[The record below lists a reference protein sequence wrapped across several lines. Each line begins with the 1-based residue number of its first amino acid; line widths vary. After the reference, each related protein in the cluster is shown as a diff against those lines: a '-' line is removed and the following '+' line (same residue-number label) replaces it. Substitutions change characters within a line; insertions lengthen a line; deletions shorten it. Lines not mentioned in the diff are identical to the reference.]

1 MSADEIIADT
11 ELPSFEEWPP
21 VLAEAPPPPRFVLWP
36 RLWTV
41 FVAYGAAFV
50 AMIILPALFAIIA
63 LIWMAGT
70 GSDPRH
76 LKNDFASIISTPGGF
91 LTLAG
96 LGQLGIGLTPIA
108 AAWFSP
114 EPMTQRLGIG
124 RPSLP
129 LWAYP
134 VVTVGSLFPFAI
146 GAMLATALMN
156 LLAPNAENHFDG
168 LLNQMHGGWTV
179 AFILFISLSPGLT
192 EELLF
197 RGYIQ
202 RRLLERFS
210 PGAGIWLST
219 ILFAV
224 IHVIPLQVVLT
235 LVIGPWLGVIAW
247 RTGSIWPSAICH
259 AFCNAASMI
268 YQFGIRGE
276 MIPREIPTPVL
287 AWTGGIVVGCF
298 LLSVWILARVKPL
311 NPYSSSSRSLAS
323 TV

>member
-1 MSADEIIADT
+1 MSADEIIPDV

-21 VLAEAPPPPRFVLWP
+21 VLVQPAPPPRFVIWP

-41 FVAYGAAFV
+41 FVAYATAFAAMF
-50 AMIILPALFAIIA
+50 ILPALFAIVA
-63 LIWMAGT
+63 LIWMAAT

-76 LKNDFASIISTPGGF
+76 LRSDFSSLIATPGGF
-91 LTLAG
+91 LTLVG

-114 EPMTQRLGIG
+114 EPMKHRLGLG
-124 RPSLP
+124 KPSLP
-129 LWAYP
+129 VWAYP
-134 VVTVGSLFPFAI
+134 IVTVGSLCPFVL
-146 GAMLATALMN
+146 GAMLATGLIN
-156 LLAPNAENHFDG
+156 WLVPNAHNEFDQ
-168 LLNQMHGGWTV
+168 LLDRMTGAWAV
-179 AFILFISLSPGLT
+179 YFVLFISLSPGLT

-210 PGAGIWLST
+210 PGAAIWLST
-219 ILFAV
+219 ILFAI

-268 YQFGIRGE
+268 YQLSIRGE
-276 MIPREIPTPVL
+276 KIPREIPGPAL

-298 LLSVWILARVKPL
+298 VLSVWILARVRPHQQFPTG
-311 NPYSSSSRSLAS
+311 N
-323 TV
+323 